1 MSDTFFFPHS
11 LQSVQS
17 LSRVWLFET
26 PWTAACQA
34 SLSITNSQSPPKPM
48 SIESVMPSNHLILCR
63 PLLLL
68 LSIFPSIGVFSNE
81 STAYTYWEFAIMDRL
96 WSVCLDVFIH
106 ILLIPTKWSGFH
118 CYPSENIEAVKDWEN
133 LKNNRFLLY
142 STGNYIQYPV
152 TNHNGKEYDKEY
164 IYV

>member
-1 MSDTFFFPHS
+1 MSD
-11 LQSVQS
+11 SVI
-17 LSRVWLFET
+17 L
-26 PWTAACQA
+26 WTAAYQA
-34 SLSITNSQSPPKPM
+34 SLSITNFWNLLKLM
-48 SIESVMPSNHLILCR
+48 SIKLVMPSNHLIFCH
-63 PLLLL
+63 PLFLLPL
-68 LSIFPSIGVFSNE
+68 GFPSIGVFSNE